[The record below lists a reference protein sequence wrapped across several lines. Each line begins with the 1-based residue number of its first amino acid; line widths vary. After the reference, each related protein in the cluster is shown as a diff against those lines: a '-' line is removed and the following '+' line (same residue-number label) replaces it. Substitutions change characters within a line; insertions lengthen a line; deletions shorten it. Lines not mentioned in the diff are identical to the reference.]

1 MVRLPGKPAVPFHPT
16 QDERGNPTTCRCCGM
31 LAFGIGRPDPT
42 DRRRPP
48 DPGFLCKP
56 CMVAAGDLTK
66 LDRVSLYEVRA
77 LEAGVEAVGQ
87 WLSEKG
93 ITDLALMDELDAKL
107 LVRAAWEGC
116 ARGVREA
123 LREAPF

>member
-1 MVRLPGKPAVPFHPT
+1 M
-16 QDERGNPTTCRCCGM
+16 
-31 LAFGIGRPDPT
+31 
-42 DRRRPP
+42 
-48 DPGFLCKP
+48 
-56 CMVAAGDLTK
+56 TK
-66 LDRVSLYEVRA
+66 LDRVSLYEVKA
-77 LEAGVEAVGQ
+77 LESGVEAVGQ

>member
-1 MVRLPGKPAVPFHPT
+1 MTKLPGKPALPFTPT
-16 QDERGNPTTCRCCGM
+16 TDERGNPTTCKCCGM
-31 LAFGIGRPDPT
+31 LAFGIGRPTPGQ
-42 DRRRPP
+42 RNP
-48 DPGFLCKP
+48 DPGFMCKP

-77 LEAGVEAVGQ
+77 LEAGVEAVGA
-87 WLSEKG
+87 WLQEKG

>member
-1 MVRLPGKPAVPFHPT
+1 MVPLPGKPIVPFTPT
-16 QDERGNPTTCRCCGM
+16 QDQNGAPTVCKCCGM
-31 LAFGIGRPDPT
+31 LSFGIGRADPT

-48 DPGFLCKP
+48 DPGFMCKP

-66 LDRVSLYEVRA
+66 LDRVSLYEVKA
-77 LEAGVEAVGQ
+77 LESGVEAVGA
-87 WLSEKG
+87 WLDERG

-123 LREAPF
+123 LKEAPF